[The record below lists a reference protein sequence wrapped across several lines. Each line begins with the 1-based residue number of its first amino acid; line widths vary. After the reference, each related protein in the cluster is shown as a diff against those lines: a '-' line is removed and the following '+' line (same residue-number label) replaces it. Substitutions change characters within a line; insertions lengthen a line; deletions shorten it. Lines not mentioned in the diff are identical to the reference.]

1 MAGGNAHDEPN
12 LVPLLDLVLQL
23 VMFFMMCMTFR
34 MDEVDQ
40 SIRLPVAQ
48 SAKPMVEATSDDI
61 LFLNVN
67 EAGQVLAVGQPKP
80 LTTDEEVAKFLHSAH
95 DDAKRR
101 AVEKARRAGGDPN
114 TALAELLVIIRADR
128 DAEYEAVYR
137 VMRKCQ
143 DAGLRRMQL
152 RAKMTTA
159 RS

>member
-1 MAGGNAHDEPN
+1 MAGGNAHEEPN

-34 MDEVDQ
+34 MEEVEQ

-48 SAKPMVEATSDDI
+48 SAKPMEEAVSDDI

-67 EAGQVLAVGQPKP
+67 DAGHVLAVGQPKP
-80 LTTDEEVAKFLHSAH
+80 LTTDEDVAKFLQTAH

-101 AVEKARRAGGDPN
+101 AIDKARRAGGDPN
-114 TALAELLVIIRADR
+114 TASAELLVIIRADR
-128 DAEYEAVYR
+128 EAEYESVYR

-159 RS
+159 R